1 MATMDSSEF
10 ISALSSPIFAVYAGP
25 TKKRFLVHGALLS
38 QSPVLRSMVLG
49 EWKES
54 SERSIKLEEW
64 DAQTPHPSISVH
76 RQGNFRKEGQS
87 DNEQEPEEYEE
98 ATDLSDYQRPIT
110 PLCNF
115 PSVGQVYVDMGKTL
129 VQHAHVYVL
138 AQYLQLDKLK
148 HLAFYKM
155 QPGLNE
161 LNDLLL
167 GPDCV
172 AQIAHLARHV
182 YSSTQSMTSF
192 DEPLRKLGRP

>member
-1 MATMDSSEF
+1 
-10 ISALSSPIFAVYAGP
+10 
-25 TKKRFLVHGALLS
+25 
-38 QSPVLRSMVLG
+38 MVLG

-54 SERSIKLEEW
+54 SERSIKLEEG
-64 DAQTPHPSISVH
+64 DAQTVGHVMRWLYSDDFGSAPPFDSSSAH
-76 RQGNFRKEGQS
+76 RQVNFRKEGQS
-87 DNEQEPEEYEE
+87 DNEQEPEEYED

-155 QPGLNE
+155 QHGLNE
-161 LNDLLL
+161 LNDLLF

-172 AQIAHLARHV
+172 ARHV